1 MNKCLKIQASIK
13 IALATSFTLFGTAV
27 MAHDGGANDA
37 GTPVCLEANYMVA
50 DAMNAPFSSVPGP
63 GRVIEQNI
71 FTGERGITVANP
83 FSGANAGT
91 AVCPGD
97 GDLVQC
103 PGPWKP
109 TGTFSGGQKGHA
121 YITSA
126 GQQALTELH
135 RDGTP
140 IRTVSYRPL
149 LGNPTGNAGRG
160 SLPRPLGTQIMPNG
174 NLVQAICD
182 ANFFNAQN
190 SDSVSPNGNTHAS
203 GNASNLFFP
212 PVYSTPERAA
222 NSRVLVINQDTL
234 EVIDEY
240 SQPKKGE
247 LGHDL
252 WGCMAGI
259 SFTDEGML
267 LSFFHSGAVMVV
279 DWRDGVDDTSSGVG
293 SNEPG
298 TFKINRGSNRA
309 TVTRVIDFVG
319 GTADNPDRRDT
330 LRANTLDE
338 QGNVYATNRRRSEA
352 CEEGDPC
359 NPGVFRQRVSI
370 DIVAETGGATD
381 EDATLALDPGINI
394 IAGIRINR
402 MSGPGC
408 DYVQNEAIGDGIDP
422 NSREFIEL
430 CNVETLLVA
439 ASAVNPGCSNTGP
452 VPPNPCFTPGGRV
465 VEYRI
470 DEDHLDGG
478 SAWGGGACDADP
490 NSPTAGAGCAM
501 PIAEFGGVVNGNENL
516 DPRMLMPI
524 QRAFIQ

>member
-1 MNKCLKIQASIK
+1 MRKCNITVTAIAVSTAIFASGAI
-13 IALATSFTLFGTAV
+13 
-27 MAHDGGANDA
+27 AHDGGANDA
-37 GTPVCLEANYMVA
+37 GLPVCIEANYMVA
-50 DAMNAPFSSVPGP
+50 DAQNAPFSSVPGP

-83 FSGANAGT
+83 FSGANGNVPGT

-97 GDLVQC
+97 GELVQC

-222 NSRVLVINQDTL
+222 NSRILVIDQDTL

-240 SQPKKGE
+240 NAPKKGS
-247 LGHDL
+247 LGADL
-252 WGCMAGI
+252 WGC
-259 SFTDEGML
+259 
-267 LSFFHSGAVMVV
+267 V
-279 DWRDGVDDTSSGVG
+279 
-293 SNEPG
+293 
-298 TFKINRGSNRA
+298 
-309 TVTRVIDFVG
+309 
-319 GTADNPDRRDT
+319 
-330 LRANTLDE
+330 
-338 QGNVYATNRRRSEA
+338 
-352 CEEGDPC
+352 
-359 NPGVFRQRVSI
+359 
-370 DIVAETGGATD
+370 
-381 EDATLALDPGINI
+381 
-394 IAGIRINR
+394 
-402 MSGPGC
+402 
-408 DYVQNEAIGDGIDP
+408 
-422 NSREFIEL
+422 
-430 CNVETLLVA
+430 
-439 ASAVNPGCSNTGP
+439 
-452 VPPNPCFTPGGRV
+452 
-465 VEYRI
+465 
-470 DEDHLDGG
+470 
-478 SAWGGGACDADP
+478 
-490 NSPTAGAGCAM
+490 
-501 PIAEFGGVVNGNENL
+501 
-516 DPRMLMPI
+516 
-524 QRAFIQ
+524 